1 MRHGQHACSRLAK
14 ASSRDGRKGRSS
26 PRSDIR
32 RCAAIGSS
40 ASSTSS
46 SYLAWRESKHARRWR
61 DGEGK
66 HNVSASA
73 SAPELA
79 HDRRVVA
86 VGVELLGRN
95 EPHSATGGVLIGER
109 DELALQRQGTDV
121 PTCQAKGGLAGVRTC
136 NAIVSTEVEET
147 SGTSASTS
155 NLARRI
161 GMKNLHQQD
170 YRQIRRTSFPKNKVM
185 LTMIVSQS

>member
-1 MRHGQHACSRLAK
+1 MGERGEAAP
-14 ASSRDGRKGRSS
+14 GRTYGGVLQSAPPHPAPP
-26 PRSDIR
+26 PR
-32 RCAAIGSS
+32 
-40 ASSTSS
+40 T
-46 SYLAWRESKHARRWR
+46 WRGESNHARRWC

-109 DELALQRQGTDV
+109 DELALQRKGTDV

-155 NLARRI
+155 NLARRKKCSSTMSTTWW
-161 GMKNLHQQD
+161 G
-170 YRQIRRTSFPKNKVM
+170 RRWGGGGGHLCET
-185 LTMIVSQS
+185 I